1 VATAGPPVPSG
12 VMSPSEPA
20 PVNARA
26 AEAERRFTGPVVLAA
41 LASVPATFLT
51 LLDGPAAVA
60 GSVLNAATLAVFS
73 AEAVVLF
80 ALAEDRRA
88 WVRRHRYLLLVTIAT
103 IPAVLFALGPVQV
116 LRVLRAVGALRVLR
130 VRRILRAARTL
141 RTRAGLTG
149 PLARGLTALT
159 ALACAAFTA
168 VVLADPTSSSRQALD
183 GTMRRF
189 GIVPVLAAG
198 ALLAGATYVL
208 ARARSR
214 P

>member
-1 VATAGPPVPSG
+1 MHPPAPV
-12 VMSPSEPA
+12 

-26 AEAERRFTGPVVLAA
+26 AAAERRFTGPVVVAA

-51 LLDGPAAVA
+51 LLEGPAAVA

-80 ALAEDRRA
+80 ALAEDRRTQ
-88 WVRRHRYLLLVTIAT
+88 VRRHRYLLLVTAAT

-130 VRRILRAARTL
+130 VRRILKAARTL
-141 RTRAGLTG
+141 RVRAGLTG
-149 PLARGLTALT
+149 PLARAVT
-159 ALACAAFTA
+159 ALAALACGVFTA
-168 VVLADPTSSSRQALD
+168 VVLADPTSTSRQALD

-189 GIVPVLAAG
+189 GVVPV
-198 ALLAGATYVL
+198 LLAGAIL
-208 ARARSR
+208 AGATLVVGRARSR